1 VSEPILDERQALI
14 NLSAAL
20 GSRDALAVRTALA
33 VAGPLADHVRV
44 EEAILQAYLFV
55 GFPVVLS
62 ALAAWREA
70 GRTAR
75 TVGAEQVGELEDW
88 SERGEAL
95 CRQIYGSAYDKLRSN
110 VKRLH
115 PDIDRWMILE
125 GYGKVLGRP
134 ELDVQNRE
142 LCIVALLAAAGHEP
156 QLHSHLRGALN
167 VEIPAADVSD
177 ALRLA
182 FQYIRDEPARSR
194 IRALWERVQA
204 KPSRAPGHT
213 E

>member
-33 VAGPLADHVRV
+33 VARPLADHVRV

-88 SERGEAL
+88 SERTGKCSVVRNWMYRIAS
-95 CRQIYGSAYDKLRSN
+95 CVSSPCWRRQATSRNCTRI
-110 VKRLH
+110 
-115 PDIDRWMILE
+115 
-125 GYGKVLGRP
+125 
-134 ELDVQNRE
+134 
-142 LCIVALLAAAGHEP
+142 CAGH
-156 QLHSHLRGALN
+156 
-167 VEIPAADVSD
+167 
-177 ALRLA
+177 
-182 FQYIRDEPARSR
+182 
-194 IRALWERVQA
+194 
-204 KPSRAPGHT
+204 
-213 E
+213 